1 MGEPIEIPSGGLT
14 NMGPRNHYWMG
25 VKFRCNPFAAAMGD
39 KSAMRPFANLL
50 STLVFLV
57 AVRSVQLT
65 AWETR
70 LQKWSLW
77 SITHYFYLLTNSCT
91 DSAINCVLLW
101 YLQLLTLLPFN
112 LSLDMFLVNTRLREL
127 PSSTDCYWLLYAL
140 AILTEDTSCQCQ
152 SYHKFMYRMV
162 TKLQQFF
169 KISC

>member
-1 MGEPIEIPSGGLT
+1 VPPTATDVTRSVVCVFVTLMCCAKMGEPIEIPFGGLT

-70 LQKWSLW
+70 LQK
-77 SITHYFYLLTNSCT
+77 
-91 DSAINCVLLW
+91 
-101 YLQLLTLLPFN
+101 
-112 LSLDMFLVNTRLREL
+112 
-127 PSSTDCYWLLYAL
+127 
-140 AILTEDTSCQCQ
+140 
-152 SYHKFMYRMV
+152 
-162 TKLQQFF
+162 
-169 KISC
+169 